1 MILKSN
7 ILGIIKANGNNKCS
21 FNTNIN
27 KMTEVEKVIKEA
39 QKDAAEKLRLFS
51 VSGSLR
57 PVLLLASYC
66 GEDNPN
72 CTNIKP
78 CDECLKMC
86 NIAFVEDKS
95 IDINKVVCGF
105 DFIEDYR

>member
-1 MILKSN
+1 VP
-7 ILGIIKANGNNKCS
+7 NGNNKRS
-21 FNTNIN
+21 FNTKIN
-27 KMTEVEKVIKEA
+27 KMTEVEKVIKQG

-66 GEDNPN
+66 GDDTPN
-72 CTNIKP
+72 CTNTKP

>member
-1 MILKSN
+1 MQSGFCRSI
-7 ILGIIKANGNNKCS
+7 AHNGNNKRS
-21 FNTNIN
+21 FNAKNN
-27 KMTEVEKVIKEA
+27 KMTEAEKVIKQG
-39 QKDAAEKLRLFS
+39 QKDAVEKLRLFS
-51 VSGSLR
+51 VSGGLR

-66 GEDNPN
+66 GDDNPN
-72 CTNIKP
+72 CTDTKP

-86 NIAFVEDKS
+86 NIAFVEDKA

>member
-1 MILKSN
+1 
-7 ILGIIKANGNNKCS
+7 
-21 FNTNIN
+21 
-27 KMTEVEKVIKEA
+27 MTEVKKVIKNG
-39 QKDAAEKLRLFS
+39 QKDAIEKLRLFS

-57 PVLLLASYC
+57 PVLLLASHC
-66 GEDNPN
+66 GDNPN
-72 CTNIKP
+72 CTDTKP

-86 NIAFVEDKS
+86 NIAFIEHKD

>member
-1 MILKSN
+1 MIE
-7 ILGIIKANGNNKCS
+7 KAHSKLIEHGTTLNREQRQQLIDELLVL
-21 FNTNIN
+21 FN
-27 KMTEVEKVIKEA
+27 
-39 QKDAAEKLRLFS
+39 

-66 GEDNPN
+66 GDDNPN
-72 CTNIKP
+72 CTDTKP

-86 NIAFVEDKS
+86 NIAFIEDKA

-105 DFIEDYR
+105 DFIEDYRKQRNKNQ